1 MYTTAQHQTQ
11 ARPLTAPAPQ
21 TGAMNPWLIW
31 RVESPGESQTLSI
44 AELAECRC
52 PDLCDRDH
60 ANE

>member
-1 MYTTAQHQTQ
+1 MYTTAQPPTH
-11 ARPLTAPAPQ
+11 ARSSTAPPQ
-21 TGAMNPWLIW
+21 TAATNPWLIW
-31 RVESPGESQTLSI
+31 RVESPGDSETLSI